1 MKRVILTG
9 GTGMLGIALMEFLI
23 QKEIEVLVIIRPGSK
38 RRDGIPKSPWIHV
51 LECDLADLRSL
62 EGSLEGYDT
71 FFHFAWDGTYGEA
84 RNDMYLQNKNVRAVL
99 DAVHLAK
106 SAGCQTFLGAGSQAE
121 YGRVDGVK
129 LGPDTPVHPETGYG
143 IGKLC
148 AGQMSRILCQQLGM
162 KHI

>member
-62 EGSLEGYDT
+62 EGLSL
-71 FFHFAWDGTYGEA
+71 
-84 RNDMYLQNKNVRAVL
+84 
-99 DAVHLAK
+99 
-106 SAGCQTFLGAGSQAE
+106 
-121 YGRVDGVK
+121 
-129 LGPDTPVHPETGYG
+129 
-143 IGKLC
+143 I
-148 AGQMSRILCQQLGM
+148 
-162 KHI
+162 HI

>member
-62 EGSLEGYDT
+62 EGTLEGYDT
-71 FFHFAWDGTYGEA
+71 FFHLPGMAPMEKPEMICICRIRMSGRYWMPYIW
-84 RNDMYLQNKNVRAVL
+84 QNPP
-99 DAVHLAK
+99 DA
-106 SAGCQTFLGAGSQAE
+106 
-121 YGRVDGVK
+121 
-129 LGPDTPVHPETGYG
+129 GPFWEPVHRQSMAEWT
-143 IGKLC
+143 
-148 AGQMSRILCQQLGM
+148 A
-162 KHI
+162 